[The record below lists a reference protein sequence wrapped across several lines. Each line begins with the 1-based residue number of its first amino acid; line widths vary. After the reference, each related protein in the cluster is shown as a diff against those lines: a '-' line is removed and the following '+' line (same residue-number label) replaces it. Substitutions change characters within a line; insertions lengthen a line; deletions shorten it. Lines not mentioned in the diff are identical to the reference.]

1 MLFIKNAEEKSG
13 QQIARPPVREQSFS
27 IPAVSSAEKK
37 IEYVYG
43 LNDASPFEYVT
54 LGGMTFH
61 KYVYPSEKSYVDN
74 KDKQYSSGYMVAQ
87 LTKSQADSLLQE
99 AGKRF
104 LVHKERGSIKFS
116 DIIFLTPLSE
126 FRLGC
131 TAGSVEKFYDHSELK
146 DRSKKENKLA

>member
-1 MLFIKNAEEKSG
+1 MLFIKNVEEKPGYLLS
-13 QQIARPPVREQSFS
+13 RPPVREHPFS
-27 IPAVSSAEKK
+27 IPPASSTEKK

-43 LNDASPFEYVT
+43 LNDSTPFEYVT

-74 KDKQYSSGYMVAQ
+74 KDRQYSSGYMVAQ

-99 AGKRF
+99 ARKRF
-104 LVHKERGSIKFS
+104 LVHKERGSVKFS
-116 DIIFLTPLSE
+116 DIVFLTPLSE
-126 FRLGC
+126 FRLGGVS
-131 TAGSVEKFYDHSELK
+131 GSVEKFYDHSELK